1 MTHLISCEFNMD
13 TVCVE
18 LKFADGSMIFI
29 DTIVWENEVADNMS
43 QCSELDWLNQL
54 TISGC
59 FITEQ
64 IIGFEKLIIQCQKN
78 TGDHQRLVLIL
89 QGAIGA

>member
-29 DTIVWENEVADNMS
+29 DTIAWENEVADNMF
-43 QCSELDWLNQL
+43 QCSELDWLIYNKPLEYAQ
-54 TISGC
+54 
-59 FITEQ
+59 
-64 IIGFEKLIIQCQKN
+64 
-78 TGDHQRLVLIL
+78 LVLGGDL
-89 QGAIGA
+89 EQYMTGPLEHRLMD

>member
-1 MTHLISCEFNMD
+1 MERLISCEFNMD

-43 QCSELDWLNQL
+43 QCSELDWLIYNKPLEYAQ
-54 TISGC
+54 
-59 FITEQ
+59 
-64 IIGFEKLIIQCQKN
+64 
-78 TGDHQRLVLIL
+78 LVLDGNLERYVKGTPEHRLID
-89 QGAIGA
+89 